1 MATENTCFVLGA
13 SGETGRSLL
22 KILVENFP
30 KYEKIILLN
39 RRQIN
44 YDELFENHSRVKI
57 EQRILDFR
65 CLDKH
70 VTDFIGGRTVFCSI
84 GSSLSKAS
92 KVHGLRTPNEAFFHR
107 DPKHLGLGR

>member
-1 MATENTCFVLGA
+1 MVAENTCFVMGA
-13 SGETGRSLL
+13 SGETGKSLL
-22 KILVENFP
+22 KILVEKNCK

-44 YDELFENHSRVKI
+44 YDDQFKNHSRVKI
-57 EQRILDFR
+57 EQRIIDFR

-70 VTDFIGGRTVFCSI
+70 VTDFIGGKTVFCCI

-92 KVHGLRTPNEAFFHR
+92 KVLI
-107 DPKHLGLGR
+107 

>member
-1 MATENTCFVLGA
+1 MAAENTCFILGA
-13 SGETGRSLL
+13 SGETGQSLL
-22 KILVENFP
+22 KFLVENCK

-44 YDELFENHSRVKI
+44 YDDLFKNHSQVKI
-57 EQRILDFR
+57 EQRIIDFR

-70 VTDFIGGRTVFCSI
+70 VTDFIGGKTVFCCI

-92 KVHGLRTPNEAFFHR
+92 KVYFLVTY
-107 DPKHLGLGR
+107 

>member
-1 MATENTCFVLGA
+1 MASENTCFVLGA
-13 SGETGRSLL
+13 SGETGKSLL
-22 KILVENFP
+22 KVLVENCT

-44 YDELFENHSRVKI
+44 YDDLFKNHSQVKI
-57 EQRILDFR
+57 EQKIIDFR

-70 VTDFIGGRTVFCSI
+70 ATDFIGGKTVFCCI

-92 KVHGLRTPNEAFFHR
+92 KVYCHVTY
-107 DPKHLGLGR
+107 

>member
-13 SGETGRSLL
+13 SGETGHILL
-22 KILVENFP
+22 KNLVENCTQ
-30 KYEKIILLN
+30 YEKIILLN

-44 YDELFENHSRVKI
+44 YDESFENHSRVKM
-57 EQRILDFR
+57 EQRIIDFR

-70 VTDFIGGRTVFCSI
+70 VTDFIGGKTVFCCI

-92 KVHGLRTPNEAFFHR
+92 KVVSRF
-107 DPKHLGLGR
+107 